1 MKYRKLGAL
10 ALAALLLLTGCNTQ
24 TEPDKSTGDSV
35 QHTTSSEAVTET
47 ETEAPEPFIIYCTD
61 TLTGAFID
69 QYLADNR
76 DAAAMVQVQT
86 VTEAELNAWKES
98 GVTESEAAP
107 DMLVVS
113 SDALGTYVDAGL
125 LTELT
130 GLGMT
135 EKSTEQMYS
144 FMKELGICDE
154 GLYGVTWQQSAR
166 AFVYNR
172 TLAKEYLEVENNND
186 MQAAIGE
193 WSSLYNAS
201 VTVNTNSGG
210 TVRLLG
216 SAEEIRQAL
225 DAAQPEWYV
234 EDKLTIPDV
243 MIDYLELYPAF
254 LEEDLT
260 WEYSVDSE
268 EWLAALLDGSV
279 IGCFGDAAFIQREL
293 APYFADGTG
302 EWGFCYGPQNFVT
315 EADMIAVTKDCQ
327 DMELAEAL
335 LTYLTC
341 DKKAME
347 TFATAQLVPV
357 NNMELMKALSEKDT
371 GKLPLLKNQNI
382 LKGYTNV
389 AGKISTRMVS
399 EEEQALTSRFLQ
411 EIEACLAGEKNI
423 EQALM
428 DFAADV
434 EE

>member
-1 MKYRKLGAL
+1 MKYKKLGAL
-10 ALAALLLLTGCNTQ
+10 TLAALLLLTGCSTQ
-24 TEPDKSTGDSV
+24 TDPDKSSGGSAQD
-35 QHTTSSEAVTET
+35 TTSSEVVTET
-47 ETEAPEPFIIYCTD
+47 ETEAPEPFLIYCTD
-61 TLTGAFID
+61 TMTGAFIE
-69 QYLADNR
+69 QYLADNK
-76 DAAAMVQVQT
+76 DAAGMIQVQT
-86 VTEAELNAWKES
+86 VTEAELDAWKAC
-98 GVTESEAAP
+98 GVTGAEEAP

-113 SDALGTYVDAGL
+113 SDVLGTYAEAGL

-130 GLGMT
+130 ALGMT
-135 EKSTEQMYS
+135 EQSTEQMYS
-144 FMKELGICDE
+144 FMKELGMYHQE
-154 GLYGVTWQQSAR
+154 LYGVTWQQNAR

-193 WSSLYNAS
+193 WSSLYNAA
-201 VTVNTNSGG
+201 VTVNTNSEGA
-210 TVRLLG
+210 VKLLG
-216 SAEEIRQAL
+216 SAQEIRQAL

-234 EDKLTIPDV
+234 EDQLTIPDV

-260 WEYSVDSE
+260 WEYTRDSE
-268 EWLAALLDGSV
+268 EWLAGLLDGSV
-279 IGCFGDAAFIQREL
+279 IGCFQDAAFVQTEI
-293 APYFADGTG
+293 APYFTDSTG
-302 EWGFCYGPQNFVT
+302 EWGFCYGPQNFTT

-327 DMELAEAL
+327 DTDLAEEL

-341 DKKAME
+341 DKEAME

-357 NNMELMKALSEKDT
+357 NHMELMKALSAEDT

-389 AGKISTRMVS
+389 AGKVSTRTAS